1 MNNDLQISQSLY
13 NASQLPLD
21 KDAKGKATAKTT
33 PETAAKDQPSVVY
46 EKDDKKAPAAV
57 TYKVDMDKIR
67 AMKEESEKRMI
78 ELFRQTTSKSVEGQI
93 GGARRLLINL
103 KTSSTTETTLEIEY
117 TDEDVKQAQADIAP
131 GGYWSPEAT
140 SDRLIEFAKAL
151 SGGDPEKVGIL
162 RDSFEKA
169 FKEIEEMFDGQLPDI
184 SYSTYDMT
192 MDKFDAW
199 ASGSDSTDGADKDPS
214 KGTGE

>member
-1 MNNDLQISQSLY
+1 MNNDLQISQSLF
-13 NASQLPLD
+13 NASHLPLD
-21 KDAKGKATAKTT
+21 KEAKSKESSKATTKTAT
-33 PETAAKDQPSVVY
+33 PNTSSAVY
-46 EKDDKKAPAAV
+46 ESGEKEKPASV

-67 AMKEESEKRMI
+67 AMKEESEQRMI

-103 KTSSTTETTLEIEY
+103 KTSTTTETTLEIEY

-162 RDSFEKA
+162 RDSFDKA
-169 FKEIEEMFDGQLPDI
+169 FKEIEEMFGGQLPDI

-199 ASGSDSTDGADKDPS
+199 ASGKESNEES
-214 KGTGE
+214 GE